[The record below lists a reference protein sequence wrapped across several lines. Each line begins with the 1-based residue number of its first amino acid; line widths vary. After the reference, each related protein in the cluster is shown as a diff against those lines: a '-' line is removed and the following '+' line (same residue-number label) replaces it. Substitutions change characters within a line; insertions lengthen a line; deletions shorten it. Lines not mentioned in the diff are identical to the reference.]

1 MNDGPLKGRVA
12 LVTGANRGIGFEV
25 CRQLAR
31 CGAQVILTARDSAKG
46 AEAAEALEK
55 EGLAVSFVTL
65 DATDAASIAGAARKV
80 EASFGRLDVVVN
92 NAGGLFDM
100 DQTVTCADLGRVRE
114 TLDLNLF
121 GPWLVTQAF
130 LPLLRKSAHGHV
142 VMVSSAVGSHADPH
156 FGLGLTAGVPAYG
169 VSKAALN
176 ALTAKLAGELKDAGI
191 LVNAVCPG
199 FTATQPGMAERGAR
213 PVADGAA
220 GVTWACYLP
229 DDGPTGGFFRD
240 GKPIPW

>member
-1 MNDGPLKGRVA
+1 MDEGTLEGRVA
-12 LVTGANRGIGFEV
+12 LVTGGNRGIGLEV

-31 CGAQVILTARDSAKG
+31 CGAQLILTARDAVKG
-46 AEAAEALEK
+46 VEAAKALEK
-55 EGLAVSFVTL
+55 GGLVVSFVAL
-65 DATDAASIAGAARKV
+65 DAVDAASIAGAVKKV
-80 EASFGRLDVVVN
+80 EASFGRLDALVN
-92 NAGGLFDM
+92 NAGGFYDM
-100 DQTVTCADLGRVRE
+100 DQTASCADFGRVRE
-114 TLDLNLF
+114 TLELNLL

-130 LPLLRKSAHGHV
+130 LPLLRKSAHARV
-142 VMVSSAVGSHADPH
+142 VMVSSAAGSHGNPH
-156 FGLGLTAGVPAYG
+156 SGLGLNAAVPAYG

-176 ALTAKLAGELKDAGI
+176 ALTAKFATELKDAMI

-220 GVTWACYLP
+220 GVTWACCLP